1 MSTVAGAFAL
11 TQKGLEDIVQ
21 RTYNM
26 QVYNQN
32 RGEKAA
38 AMTAARN
45 TKVSFDTFNGNG
57 FVHDALGNELKHLK
71 SNEPVATI
79 GYNMRS
85 RLVGREP
92 HTVSGKKYKV
102 AGAMDG
108 YLLDSKKP
116 LNRTITECYLNH
128 LEDTKDFEEAGIR
141 LMQEYYGRGPYT
153 AIFMVNDGQETSQII
168 IRDPFGMKPLN
179 LAVNDDVVLTCSEN
193 VGFQKARMTY
203 GEKFD
208 VCRPVEPGE
217 MIILNSSASLNDLKN
232 PNIIYESNKTFG
244 DIFEYFYSSN
254 KNSVF
259 DGVPVGIFRKNL
271 GVALTEMYP
280 EINEIDEITYSP
292 DSGLSLSEGLGLTE
306 GFIKRPKQF
315 LTKIPGSKKIYLLE
329 DREEREHFG
338 DLKWQLDEELVKE
351 IAREYGR
358 PFSVIIA
365 EDSIVTGNNCKKM
378 NNLFKI
384 VEKLVSKLYYGVSAP
399 PLRFPS
405 IDNIES
411 FDRQKYVAEGLAN
424 PDVREIDKIVAKK
437 INSDGVFYMDLETAV
452 KTLGRR
458 DVSTE
463 YFTGDY
469 PVLLKYLKKYDFNLP
484 KGYSSLLD

>member
-11 TQKGLEDIVQ
+11 TQEGLENIVQ

-32 RGEKAA
+32 RGERAA
-38 AMTAARN
+38 AMMAARD
-45 TKVSFDTFNGNG
+45 TKLSFDTFSGMG
-57 FVHDALGNELKHLK
+57 FVHDALGNELKHLN

-85 RLVGREP
+85 RLVGTEP
-92 HTVSGKKYKV
+92 HTASGKKYKV

-116 LNRTITECYLNH
+116 LNKTITECYLNH
-128 LEDTKDFEEAGIR
+128 LEDANDFEEAGIR
-141 LMQEYYGRGPYT
+141 LMEEYYGRGPYT

-179 LAVNDDVVLTCSEN
+179 LAVNDDVVLTCSET
-193 VGFQKARMTY
+193 VGFQKARVNY
-203 GEKFD
+203 DEKFD
-208 VCRPVEPGE
+208 VYRPVEKGE
-217 MIILNSSASLNDLKN
+217 MIILNSSISINDLKN
-232 PNIIYESNKTFG
+232 PNIIYESNKTFC
-244 DIFEYFYSSN
+244 DIFECFYNSN

-271 GVALTEMYP
+271 GIALTEMYP
-280 EINEIDEITYSP
+280 KINEIDEITYSP
-292 DSGLSLSEGLGLTE
+292 DSGLSLSEGLGLTKD
-306 GFIKRPKQF
+306 FIKRPKQF

-329 DREEREHFG
+329 NKEEKMYLG
-338 DLKWQLDEELVKE
+338 KLKWQLDEELIKE
-351 IAREYGR
+351 IAREYER
-358 PFSVIIA
+358 PFSAIIA
-365 EDSIVTGNNCKKM
+365 EDSIVTGNNCIMMNELFIIVKKFV
-378 NNLFKI
+378 NG
-384 VEKLVSKLYYGVSAP
+384 LYYGVSAP
-399 PLRFPS
+399 PLKYPS
-405 IDNIES
+405 IDKIES
-411 FDRQKYVAEGLAN
+411 FDRQKYVAEGLTN
-424 PDVREIDKIVAKK
+424 PDVREIGKIVAKK
-437 INSDGVFYMDLETAV
+437 TNSDGVFYMDLETAV

-469 PVLLKYLKKYDFNLP
+469 PILSKYLKKYDFNLP
-484 KGYSSLLD
+484 KGYRSLLD